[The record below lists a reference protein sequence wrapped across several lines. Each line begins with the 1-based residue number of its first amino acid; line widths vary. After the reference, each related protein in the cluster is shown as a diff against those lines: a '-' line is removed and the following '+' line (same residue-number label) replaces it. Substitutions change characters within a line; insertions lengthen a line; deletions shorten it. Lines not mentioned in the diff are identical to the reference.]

1 MIAPLPAPAFA
12 AALALTAGLAMS
24 TRRDGFWPRAEP
36 RATIRS
42 RLPWIVLATLAIAST
57 VVAVTHPQE
66 FAASMGQGVL
76 DPGSLVVALQKP

>member
-24 TRRDGFWPRAEP
+24 TRRNGFWPRAEP

-42 RLPWIVLATLAIAST
+42 WLPWMVLVALAIAST

-66 FAASMGQGVL
+66 FAAAMGQGML
-76 DPGSLVVALQKP
+76 DPGSLIVASQKP